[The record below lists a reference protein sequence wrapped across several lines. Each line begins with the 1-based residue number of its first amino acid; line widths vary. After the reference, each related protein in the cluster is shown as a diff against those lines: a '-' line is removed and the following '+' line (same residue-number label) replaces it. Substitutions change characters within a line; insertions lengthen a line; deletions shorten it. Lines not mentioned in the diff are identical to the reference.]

1 MMQLEHDYDDVLRRV
16 LHAAADLV
24 EPSPDGLERIRARL
38 TPPQPALIAW
48 LLAAYSDLV
57 TPARGWAQSAVNW
70 AQPALSRLRPALNR
84 LQPFLD
90 RLRVAL
96 GPVIERFRP
105 ARPDAAHPQRRYAW
119 LRPAAAMGTAVFV
132 AAMGA
137 FALTA
142 LPQVISSS
150 NVFVLPFTGGGST
163 GAGGAVNGHGAP
175 LPLPPGQVFA
185 SGVSPG
191 TQSPWTEVAPTCSVA
206 PSPVPSGPTASPSP
220 STAPPPP
227 PSASPTAPPPP
238 SASPTSPPP
247 PSPSPSASPSPS
259 PSASNSD
266 PAPPPSSPAPAEGSD
281 AAVTSVPAASP
292 TSPAAVAA
300 TLDAAPVPSSPAAAP
315 CGPAPTKAA
324 PTKGAKAT
332 RGNAQ
337 AKLG

>member
-1 MMQLEHDYDDVLRRV
+1 MMQLEHEYDDVLRRV

-38 TPPQPALIAW
+38 TRPQPAVIAW
-48 LLAAYSDLV
+48 LLAGYSDLV

-70 AQPALSRLRPALNR
+70 AQPVLNWLRPFLGR

-96 GPVIERFRP
+96 GSVIERFRP
-105 ARPDAAHPQRRYAW
+105 ARPDAAHPRRRYAW

-132 AAMGA
+132 VAMGA

-150 NVFVLPFTGGGST
+150 NVFVLPFTGGGSAGPG
-163 GAGGAVNGHGAP
+163 GAGGVNGHGAP
-175 LPLPPGQVFA
+175 LPGPQVFPA
-185 SGVSPG
+185 PSFSGG
-191 TQSPWTEVAPTCSVA
+191 QSPRTEVAPTCSVA
-206 PSPVPSGPTASPSP
+206 PSTVPPPASPSP
-220 STAPPPP
+220 TTPPP
-227 PSASPTAPPPP
+227 T
-238 SASPTSPPP
+238 
-247 PSPSPSASPSPS
+247 SPSPSASPSPS

-266 PAPPPSSPAPAEGSD
+266 PVPPPSSPAPVEGSD
-281 AAVTSVPAASP
+281 AAVTSIPAASP
-292 TSPAAVAA
+292 TSPAAVVA
-300 TLDAAPVPSSPAAAP
+300 TLDAAPGPSSPVAAP

-324 PTKGAKAT
+324 PTKNTSAA

>member
-1 MMQLEHDYDDVLRRV
+1 MMQLEHEYDDVLRRV

-48 LLAAYSDLV
+48 LLAGYSDLIR
-57 TPARGWAQSAVNW
+57 PARGWAQSAVNW
-70 AQPALSRLRPALNR
+70 AQPVLNWLRPFLER
-84 LQPFLD
+84 LQPVLD
-90 RLRVAL
+90 WLRVAL

-132 AAMGA
+132 VAMGA

-150 NVFVLPFTGGGST
+150 NVFVLPFTGGGS
-163 GAGGAVNGHGAP
+163 GGQAGVGGVNGHGA
-175 LPLPPGQVFA
+175 PLPPGQVFA

-191 TQSPWTEVAPTCSVA
+191 SQSPRTEVAPTCSVA
-206 PSPVPSGPTASPSP
+206 PSPAPSGATASPSPSTVPPPASPSP
-220 STAPPPP
+220 STAPPP
-227 PSASPTAPPPP
+227 TTPPPTTP
-238 SASPTSPPP
+238 VPT
-247 PSPSPSASPSPS
+247 SPSPSASPSPS

-266 PAPPPSSPAPAEGSD
+266 PAPPPSSPAPADSSD
-281 AAVTSVPAASP
+281 AQVLAV
-292 TSPAAVAA
+292 SPAVAV
-300 TLDAAPVPSSPAAAP
+300 TLDAAPGPSSPAAAP
-315 CGPAPTKAA
+315 CGPAPTKPP
-324 PTKGAKAT
+324 PTRGTRAT

>member
-1 MMQLEHDYDDVLRRV
+1 MTQLEHDYDDVLRRV

-24 EPSPDGLERIRARL
+24 EPSADGLERIRARL
-38 TPPQPALIAW
+38 TRPQPAVIAW
-48 LLAAYSDLV
+48 LLAGYSDLV
-57 TPARGWAQSAVNW
+57 TPARGWAQSAVNR
-70 AQPALSRLRPALNR
+70 AQPVLNWLRPFLGR

-96 GPVIERFRP
+96 GSVIERFRP
-105 ARPDAAHPQRRYAW
+105 ARPDAAHPRRRYAW

-132 AAMGA
+132 VAMGA

-150 NVFVLPFTGGGST
+150 NVFVLPFTGGGPAGPG
-163 GAGGAVNGHGAP
+163 GAGGANGHGAP
-175 LPLPPGQVFA
+175 LSGPQVFPPP
-185 SGVSPG
+185 SFPG
-191 TQSPWTEVAPTCSVA
+191 SQSPRTEVAPTCSVA
-206 PSPVPSGPTASPSP
+206 PSTVPPSASPSP
-220 STAPPPP
+220 STVPPSASPNPTTPP
-227 PSASPTAPPPP
+227 PSASPNPTTPP
-238 SASPTSPPP
+238 PTSPSS
-247 PSPSPSASPSPS
+247 SPSPSPS

-266 PAPPPSSPAPAEGSD
+266 PVPPPSSPAPAEGSD

-292 TSPAAVAA
+292 TPAAVVA
-300 TLDAAPVPSSPAAAP
+300 TLDAAPGPSSPAAAP

-324 PTKGAKAT
+324 PTKSTSAA